1 MITPRRT
8 RLVRVADL
16 YAFRRAIAQCA
27 CGGEI
32 ATIRSTV
39 VLVSTHAAGAEL
51 RHTLENLLLL
61 AGNTNGTV
69 VVLPDILTRDDWYD
83 RLHHACPD
91 SPRRLT
97 PVECEVLMARAAREA
112 IEAGQV
118 PPFRLRPALVAE
130 MRAFFD
136 TMLRLGRTLD
146 AFERLI
152 VEKLEPSAPIDR
164 GAASL
169 LEQTRFL
176 VASFRRYRELVAASD
191 ALDEHLLRERLLSG
205 EQRTGDPPDRPCTR
219 VVVTVGDRSC
229 GTGGLWPVDFDLLA
243 RLPHLSEIDVLATEN
258 VLAAGL
264 HERLHD
270 ALPGFEEMDFGQP
283 AAIAGRVPVLLTPAG
298 EEARCWVL
306 RDREEE
312 LAAVARRTKSQV
324 LSDPGQ
330 VALDRTA
337 VVCKRPLPYVYLAQ
351 SCLGAAGIPFQAFDD
366 LPLAAEPFAAAVDLV
381 FRSVE
386 SGFARRPAMA
396 LLRSPHF
403 VVRDDEGEVP
413 GDSMNALDA
422 VLRDAGGAATPRLLA
437 RLVERGS
444 GPGAPAVARLAVRAA
459 SALAHVIGELEPLAQ
474 RQPVS
479 GQCDVLLAF
488 LDAHGATARAQSP
501 LDIRTARAR
510 GAILGVL
517 GQLRA
522 AHRAYD
528 DPHGDFASFTSRMR
542 RWMEAQTF
550 SPRTGDGGLHLL
562 DADAARYGDFDDV
575 YLVGAIE
582 RDWPD
587 NPGRTVF
594 YPLTLLNQ
602 LGWPPERL
610 RLDAARAAFR
620 DLVRLGGRRVWVS
633 TFVLEDDAIV
643 EPSPLLD
650 ELDRSGLAVSACEP
664 PPSSRMVPEEAL
676 LLDPVRPDV
685 LGASGRE
692 WATLRQRRAA
702 FDEPRFHGRTR
713 PVVLRRHAVRHLD
726 TYLDC
731 PFKYFAQTVLG
742 LADESDDDPRDGPRA
757 QGTFLHDLLHAFY
770 ARWQAS
776 GGGSISSE
784 NIGTARSLFEVLV
797 DDRLGDL
804 PRAEAQA
811 WRARL
816 LGSPARAGI
825 GETVFRTEAVAGGHV
840 VDRLLEFRLDGP
852 CHLEAGAASRDAT
865 LHGIADRIDVLEG
878 DRLRLV
884 DYKLGRTPD
893 IHRAVQLPV
902 YAAQVCQQ
910 LRAAD
915 RAPVVIDAAYL
926 AFGERDPFVPIT
938 SRGLTLEAA
947 IGDGQHRAVQAID
960 GIETGAF
967 PPRPADAFQCGYCP
981 YATVCRKDYVD
992 GE

>member
-1 MITPRRT
+1 
-8 RLVRVADL
+8 VADL
-16 YAFRRAIAQCA
+16 YAFQRAIAQYA
-27 CGGEI
+27 CSGEI

-61 AGNTNGTV
+61 APGANGGAV
-69 VVLPDILTRDDWYD
+69 VVLPDILTRDGWYE
-83 RLHHACPD
+83 RLHRAFPGA
-91 SPRRLT
+91 PRLLT
-97 PVECEVLMARAAREA
+97 PVECEVLMARAARAA

-118 PPFRLRPALVAE
+118 PPFRVRPALVAE

-136 TMLRLGRTLD
+136 TMVRLGRTLD
-146 AFERLI
+146 AFERLMA
-152 VEKLEPSAPIDR
+152 EKLEPSAPIDR

-176 VASFRRYRELVAASD
+176 VASFRRYRQLVAASD
-191 ALDEHLLRERLLSG
+191 ALDEHLLRERLFN
-205 EQRTGDPPDRPCTR
+205 GDGGAGCTR
-219 VVVTVGDRSC
+219 VVVTAGDRSC

-243 RLPHLSEIDVLATEN
+243 RLPHLSEVDVLATEN

-264 HERLHD
+264 HERLQD
-270 ALPGFEEMDFGQP
+270 ALPGFDEVDFGQP
-283 AAIAGRVPVLLTPAG
+283 AAIAGRVPALVTRAG
-298 EEARCWVL
+298 EGSRYWVH

-312 LAAVARRTKSQV
+312 LTAIARRTKSQAR
-324 LSDPGQ
+324 SDAAPT
-330 VALDRTA
+330 ALDRTA
-337 VVCKRPLPYVYLAQ
+337 VICKRPLPYVYLAQ

-381 FRSVE
+381 FRCVE
-386 SGFARRPAMA
+386 TGFTRRPAIA

-403 VVRDDEGEVP
+403 VFRDDRGEVP
-413 GDSMNALDA
+413 RDSTNALDEA
-422 VLRDAGGAATPRLLA
+422 LRDAGGTTTPGLLA
-437 RLVERGS
+437 RLVEQGND
-444 GPGAPAVARLAVRAA
+444 PEAPPVARLAVRAA
-459 SALAHVIGELEPLAQ
+459 SALVRVVGELAPLAQ
-474 RQPVS
+474 RQPAS
-479 GQCDVLLAF
+479 DQCDVLLAF
-488 LDAHGATARAQSP
+488 LDAHAATADARSP
-501 LDIRTARAR
+501 LGMRTARAR

-528 DPHGDFASFTSRMR
+528 DPRGDFASFASTMR

-550 SPRTGDGGLHLL
+550 SPRTGEGGLHLL
-562 DADAARYGDFDDV
+562 DADAARYGDFDDA

-620 DLVRLGGRRVWVS
+620 DLVRLSGRRVWVS

-650 ELDRSGLAVSACEP
+650 ELDRLGLAVSACDP
-664 PPSSRMVPEEAL
+664 PPPARMLPEEAL
-676 LLDPVRPDV
+676 SLDPVRPEV
-685 LGASGRE
+685 LAAPARE
-692 WATLRQRRAA
+692 WATLRQRRAS
-702 FDEPRFHGRTR
+702 FDEPGFHGCTG
-713 PVVLRRHAVRHLD
+713 PLVFHRHAVRRLE

-731 PFKYFAQTVLG
+731 PFKYFAQTVLR
-742 LADESDDDPRDGPRA
+742 LPDESDDDPRDGPRA
-757 QGTFLHDLLHAFY
+757 QGTFLHDLLRAFFDQ
-770 ARWQAS
+770 WQAS
-776 GGGSISSE
+776 GGGSITGE
-784 NIGTARSLFEVLV
+784 NIGMARSLLVALV
-797 DDRLGDL
+797 DSRLTRL
-804 PRAEAQA
+804 PRAEGET

-825 GETVFRTEAVAGGHV
+825 GEAVFRAEAVAGGEV
-840 VDRLLEFRLDGP
+840 VDRLLEVRLDGS
-852 CHLEAGAASRDAT
+852 CHLEAGAASRDVT
-865 LHGIADRIDVLEG
+865 LHGIADRVDVLEG

-893 IHRAVQLPV
+893 IRRAVQLPV
-902 YAAQVCQQ
+902 YAVQVCQQ
-910 LRAAD
+910 LLAAG

-926 AFGERDPFVPIT
+926 AFGEREPFVPIA
-938 SRGLTLEAA
+938 SRGTTLDAA
-947 IGDGQHRAVQAID
+947 IGDGQRRAVRAIE
-960 GIETGAF
+960 GIEAGAF